1 MSVAAEL
8 LDKGYDP
15 DAVRDFAKHGVD
27 MAQALTFTELASVLD
42 DVLQRTLED
51 YDTASDSD
59 LYVLYGGSIG
69 HFKDD
74 VKTGVLR
81 AVLEAER

>member
-42 DVLQRTLED
+42 DV
-51 YDTASDSD
+51 
-59 LYVLYGGSIG
+59 
-69 HFKDD
+69 
-74 VKTGVLR
+74 KTGVLR